1 MRAVATITVYV
12 YGDTEKELIE
22 QSEKIAQELK
32 EKYDNQAVVEK
43 LERLDFGMFKNKKI
57 NLK

>member
-22 QSEKIAQELK
+22 QAKKLADELK
-32 EKYDNQAVVEK
+32 NKYDNQAEVEK
-43 LERLDFGMFKNKKI
+43 LERQEFGTLNTKEIK
-57 NLK
+57 L